1 MFILKHFKN
10 HENSK
15 VACRKENDNQNFI
28 ENGIVSPKNSKDES
42 FGDLKLFK
50 TRNLGNYLQN
60 EAWENLFQNQRGFEM
75 KDDTWAKRWPCTCH
89 GEDQIP
95 LIPCKVNSA
104 TGSHP

>member
-28 ENGIVSPKNSKDES
+28 ENGIVSPKNSKDEG

-50 TRNLGNYLQN
+50 KNRNLGNYLQN
-60 EAWENLFQNQRGFEM
+60 EVWENLFQNQRGLEERE
-75 KDDTWAKRWPCTCH
+75 DDTW
-89 GEDQIP
+89 P
-95 LIPCKVNSA
+95 LGYMHKAAMQNRSCLWVQMFL
-104 TGSHP
+104 